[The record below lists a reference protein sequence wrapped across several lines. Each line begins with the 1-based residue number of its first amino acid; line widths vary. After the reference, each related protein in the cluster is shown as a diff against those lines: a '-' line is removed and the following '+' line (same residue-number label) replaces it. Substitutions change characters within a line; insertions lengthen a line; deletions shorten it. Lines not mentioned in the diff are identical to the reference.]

1 MGQRA
6 VSLPMTLCGA
16 LCMFRQWQG
25 QVCAPG
31 LCLPGSVSVP
41 LGSELHV

>member
-6 VSLPMTLCGA
+6 VSLPVTLCGA
-16 LCMFRQWQG
+16 LRMFRQWQV
-25 QVCAPG
+25 Q
-31 LCLPGSVSVP
+31 LCLPGYVSVP

>member
-1 MGQRA
+1 MGQWA
-6 VSLPMTLCGA
+6 ASLPVTLCGA
-16 LCMFRQWQG
+16 LRRFRQWQV